1 MKAYHIVQCC
11 HLLTVQESGDQ
22 SLTSVFHAVIIP
34 WLFLKKKNIH
44 KKIKAVILTVVFSS
58 VV

>member
-34 WLFLKKKNIH
+34 WLFLKKNIH